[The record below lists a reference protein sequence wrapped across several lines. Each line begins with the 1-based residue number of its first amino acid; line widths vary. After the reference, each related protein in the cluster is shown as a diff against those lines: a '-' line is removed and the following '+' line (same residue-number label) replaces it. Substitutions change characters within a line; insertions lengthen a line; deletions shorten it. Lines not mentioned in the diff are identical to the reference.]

1 MDPCRRSPG
10 SVTDFRVTAHRGA
23 ACRAGREPAAQGKRM
38 FGSFAEPGGD
48 TSAWREGLRRHA
60 WGVSAA
66 ALALFGSGLTYATV
80 REVNRLTHLVAPT
93 PPEVT
98 TDLVV
103 TDATDKLGR
112 HASFRILLFTD
123 EFRWRLNRHDA
134 LDATPTRPT
143 FTPEMKA
150 VLDEAQEIICVGA
163 SSEEIPPGVS
173 FEVGRQAE
181 ERRAGRRAEQIAV
194 WVRESVSRPIPIR
207 KLNVGHHDITG
218 ESGDTSDQRRVVII
232 LVLEHDEGA
241 DLDQALRAAMASESL
256 RAPIFEALLTRYS
269 LAAGRA
275 FTWVP

>member
-1 MDPCRRSPG
+1 
-10 SVTDFRVTAHRGA
+10 
-23 ACRAGREPAAQGKRM
+23 M
-38 FGSFAEPGGD
+38 FGSFTD
-48 TSAWREGLRRHA
+48 TGERVSLWRDRLRRHA
-60 WGVSAA
+60 WGVSTA
-66 ALALFGSGLTYATV
+66 ALALFGTGLTYATV
-80 REVNRLTHLVAPT
+80 REVSRLTHVVAPT

-98 TDLVV
+98 TDVVV
-103 TDATDKLGR
+103 TDAADQLGR

-123 EFRWRLNRHDA
+123 EFRWQLNRHDA
-134 LDATPTRPT
+134 LDATPARPT

-150 VLDEAQEIICVGA
+150 VLDEAEEIICVGA
-163 SSEEIPPGVS
+163 SSEEIPEGVS
-173 FEVGRQAE
+173 FDAGRRFE

-207 KLNVGHHDITG
+207 KLNVGHHDVTG
-218 ESGDTSDQRRVVII
+218 GSGDTSDQRRVVII

-269 LAAGRA
+269 LSAGRA